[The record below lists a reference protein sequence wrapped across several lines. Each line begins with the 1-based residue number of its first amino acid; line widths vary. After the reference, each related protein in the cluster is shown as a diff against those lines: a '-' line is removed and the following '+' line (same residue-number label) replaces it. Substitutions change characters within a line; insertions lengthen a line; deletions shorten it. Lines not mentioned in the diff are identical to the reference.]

1 MELEE
6 YFLKAEQL
14 FQDTYNEKSDH
25 RFISYGRLE
34 LCGNHTDHNHGLC
47 LVGTC
52 SLSIKGAVKKD
63 DKKVTIKSD
72 GYRPFSFDIDNLDKS
87 EKELSTSIALA
98 KGILFKLKELGYKI
112 GGFKA
117 ALNSNIFSGAG
128 VSSSAAFELFVGEVI
143 NELYNDGKISR
154 LELAQVGQ
162 FAENEYF
169 GKRSGLLD
177 QCGSS
182 FGGVCFLDFKDPNN
196 AVVEP
201 IPFPNW
207 PMKIFLVN
215 PGMSHAHMDNLYSSI
230 PDDMKAVAKTFE
242 KPVLREIEYD
252 DFKREIH
259 GKTGIKQSQIDR
271 AIHFFKENRRV
282 NEIVE
287 AVKTENMDSFLSIVK
302 RCENSQE
309 KYLRNVMVEGH
320 YEGSPLEA
328 VDEAKKVLNKGAA
341 RVMGGGFAG
350 SIICLVPNEE
360 VEPFLKHMKKK
371 YNNVVEVYI
380 PKEGAHEV
388 K

>member
-14 FQDTYNEKSDH
+14 FVDTYHEKSEH

-72 GYRPFSFDIDNLDKS
+72 GYKAFSFDIDNL
-87 EKELSTSIALA
+87 EKNERELSTSIALT
-98 KGILFKLKELGYKI
+98 KGVLFKLKELGYKI

-128 VSSSAAFELFVGEVI
+128 VSSSAAFELFVAEVI

-154 LELAQVGQ
+154 LELAKVGQ
-162 FAENEYF
+162 YAENEYF

-196 AVVEP
+196 AIVEP
-201 IPFPNW
+201 LAFPNW
-207 PMKIFLVN
+207 PLKIFLVN

-230 PDDMKAVAKTFE
+230 PDDMKTVARAFN

-252 DFKREIH
+252 DFKKEIH
-259 GKTGIKQSQIDR
+259 DKTGLKQSQIDR

-282 NEIVE
+282 KEIVE
-287 AVKTENMDSFLSIVK
+287 AVKNQDMSSFLSIVR

-309 KYLRNVMVEGH
+309 NYLRNVMVEGH
-320 YEGSPLEA
+320 YSGSPLEA
-328 VDEAKKVLNKGAA
+328 VDKAKQVLVKGAA

-350 SIICLVPNEE
+350 SIICLIPNEE
-360 VEPFLKHMKKK
+360 VETFLSHMNKHYK
-371 YNNVVEVYI
+371 NIVEVSI
-380 PKEGAHEV
+380 PSFGAHKV

>member
-1 MELEE
+1 MELED
-6 YFLKAEQL
+6 YFKKAEKEFRNL
-14 FQDTYNEKSDH
+14 FHEENEH

-52 SLSIKGAVKKD
+52 SLSIKGAVSKD

-72 GYRPFSFDIDNLDKS
+72 NYRPFSFDIDDLEVN
-87 EKELSTSIALA
+87 EKEYSTSIALT
-98 KGILFKLKELGYKI
+98 KGVLYKMRELGYKI

-117 ALNSNIFSGAG
+117 TLNSNIFSGAG

-143 NELYNDGKISR
+143 NALYNEDKISR
-154 LELAQVGQ
+154 LELAQIGQ
-162 FAENEYF
+162 FSENVYF

-182 FGGVCFLDFKDPNN
+182 FGGVCFLDFKDPAN

-230 PDDMKAVAKTFE
+230 PDDMKCIARAFNKS
-242 KPVLREIEYD
+242 VLRELDYD
-252 DFKREIH
+252 EFK
-259 GKTGIKQSQIDR
+259 KGIDSKENLKQNQIDR
-271 AIHFFKENRRV
+271 ATHFFKENKRV
-282 NEIVE
+282 LEIVE
-287 AVKTENMDSFLSIVK
+287 AVKTENMDSFLSIVR
-302 RCENSQE
+302 RCEKSQE
-309 KYLRNVMVEGH
+309 NYLRNVVIEGR
-320 YEGSPLEA
+320 YEKSPLQA
-328 VDEAKKVLNKGAA
+328 VNRAMEVLKRGAA

-360 VEPFLKHMKKK
+360 EKDFIAHMSAF
-371 YNNVVEVYI
+371 YDMIIEVSI
-380 PKEGAHEV
+380 PSIGAHEV